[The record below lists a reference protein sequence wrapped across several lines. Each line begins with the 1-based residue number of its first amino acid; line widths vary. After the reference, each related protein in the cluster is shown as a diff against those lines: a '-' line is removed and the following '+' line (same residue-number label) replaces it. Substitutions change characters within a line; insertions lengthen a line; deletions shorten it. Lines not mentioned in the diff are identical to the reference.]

1 MRVTP
6 QADVLVR
13 RMGDEAV
20 VLNLKTETYYMLN
33 STSIRM
39 WEALTGSDS
48 VDSAIAQLLE
58 EYDVDPAE
66 LRADVD
72 ALIATLT
79 RAQLI
84 DVHP

>member
-20 VLNLKTETYYMLN
+20 VLNLKTETYYLLN

-39 WEALTGSDS
+39 WEVLTSSDS

-58 EYDVDPAE
+58 EYDVNPE
-66 LRADVD
+66 EVRADVD
-72 ALIATLT
+72 ALIATLA

-84 DVHP
+84 DVHS